1 MYHLRLEGED
11 AQVSDLAAP
20 DCKAFFTLRIEYA
33 KSNIL
38 KLLIFSGYPAFV
50 VMLTLM
56 DSNLNLIF
64 TQVKNYFDENY
75 GTVPQQHG
83 VIGPHL

>member
-1 MYHLRLEGED
+1 
-11 AQVSDLAAP
+11 
-20 DCKAFFTLRIEYA
+20 
-33 KSNIL
+33 
-38 KLLIFSGYPAFV
+38 
-50 VMLTLM
+50 MLTLM

-83 VIGPHL
+83 IVGPHFGVCVQITFKVCPYMSEFDNRDSCIRYAYVVDKFC